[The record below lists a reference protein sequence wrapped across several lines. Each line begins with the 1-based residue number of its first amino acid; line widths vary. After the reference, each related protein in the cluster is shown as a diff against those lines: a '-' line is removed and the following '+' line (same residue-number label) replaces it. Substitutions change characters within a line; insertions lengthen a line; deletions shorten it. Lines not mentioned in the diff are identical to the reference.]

1 MRNEERPNK
10 PHLGIL
16 AFNSNRSLAVGYINL
31 WLNGVSYDARFVV
44 KVRTNIFFFW
54 RCGPTRAMTSFT
66 RFLDHTQRYTTFGR
80 ISLDERSARRRD
92 LYDNTEYSQETDIH
106 APGGIRI
113 HNLSRWAAQTHT
125 LGSPA
130 TGTGRANILLRT
142 YWNEFLI
149 ESPRESVLIGFVLYL
164 I

>member
-44 KVRTNIFFFW
+44 KVRANIFFFLAL
-54 RCGPTRAMTSFT
+54 RPNAAHDLIHEVSRSHTTIHHIRQNFSGRAISSSQRPLWQYRTFT
-66 RFLDHTQRYTTFGR
+66 
-80 ISLDERSARRRD
+80 I
-92 LYDNTEYSQETDIH
+92 
-106 APGGIRI
+106 PGGIRN